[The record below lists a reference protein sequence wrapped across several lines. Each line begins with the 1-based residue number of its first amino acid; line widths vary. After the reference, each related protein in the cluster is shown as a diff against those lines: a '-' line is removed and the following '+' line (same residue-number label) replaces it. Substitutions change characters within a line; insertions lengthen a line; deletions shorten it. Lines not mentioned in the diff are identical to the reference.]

1 MDKEFDAFISYS
13 SQDSDFVDQLTRI
26 LKSTG
31 VKVWLDKDELYP
43 GVNWIEELERGIE
56 QSQHMLLVVSPNSL
70 NSPWANFEIGAI
82 LSKFAH
88 SPETLIIPVL
98 TQDVDVSLLPV
109 FIKNRVFVNAA
120 NMNLDEL
127 GSKISQIF
135 ADSRSAHSQKN

>member
-1 MDKEFDAFISYS
+1 MDKKFDVFISHS
-13 SQDSDFVDQLTRI
+13 SQDSDFVDQLARS

-31 VKVWLDKDELYP
+31 IKVWSEHELQP
-43 GVNWIEELERGIE
+43 GANWTEELERGIE

-82 LSKFAH
+82 LSKVAH

-109 FIKNRVFVNAA
+109 FIKNRVFVNAT

-127 GSKISQIF
+127 GNKINQIF

>member
-1 MDKEFDAFISYS
+1 
-13 SQDSDFVDQLTRI
+13 
-26 LKSTG
+26 
-31 VKVWLDKDELYP
+31 
-43 GVNWIEELERGIE
+43 
-56 QSQHMLLVVSPNSL
+56 MLLVVSPNSL

-82 LSKFAH
+82 LSKVAH

-109 FIKNRVFVNAA
+109 FIKNRVFVNAT

-127 GSKISQIF
+127 GNKINQIF